1 MSLALTEQIGQD
13 TFECGLISG
22 KTSLP
27 ISHSF
32 KEQNSQRDV
41 ISFLAA
47 GMAAGGAPSSW
58 LKVGTSFSLPTVITL
73 RLSKDGEGEG

>member
-1 MSLALTEQIGQD
+1 MSLAVVEQIGQQ
-13 TFECGLISG
+13 TLEYGLISG

-27 ISHSF
+27 ISHSS

-47 GMAAGGAPSSW
+47 GGAAGGAPSSW
-58 LKVGTSFSLPTVITL
+58 LKVGTSFFLPTEITF
-73 RLSKDGEGEG
+73 RLSEDGEGDG